1 MSNVCLVSLR
11 LTEAQNRQSTG
22 RTHMPQA
29 PGWSWGPRYSQR
41 AALVQRAV
49 QKCPTDPWPWES
61 LGGPWT
67 AIPSLQ
73 TDIWETTRWAPSV
86 LLATYTESRCPS
98 QGSQVQRIG
107 NKGRTLWFFPLLWWG
122 KWRPQDMPSTPYN
135 LQAQLSDTV
144 DIYSLLSYTSPF
156 KNTLD
161 ELTDWILIESPQ
173 SRETKE
179 QKI

>member
-1 MSNVCLVSLR
+1 
-11 LTEAQNRQSTG
+11 
-22 RTHMPQA
+22 
-29 PGWSWGPRYSQR
+29 
-41 AALVQRAV
+41 
-49 QKCPTDPWPWES
+49 
-61 LGGPWT
+61 
-67 AIPSLQ
+67 
-73 TDIWETTRWAPSV
+73 
-86 LLATYTESRCPS
+86 
-98 QGSQVQRIG
+98 
-107 NKGRTLWFFPLLWWG
+107 
-122 KWRPQDMPSTPYN
+122 MPSTPYN